1 MLLARMADSLETYL
15 ELVAELSEHDRL
27 YYVEAQPRI
36 ADQDYDRLY
45 RRLRDLEEAHPDWVV
60 AWSPT
65 RRVGHQPAS
74 AFPKV
79 VREIP
84 MLSLDNTYAEEELR
98 AFHDRIGR
106 ALDGEPVAYVV
117 EPKIDGLSVELV
129 YKEGVL
135 VLGATRGDGTTG
147 EDVTGNLR
155 TVRGVPLR
163 LARPLDVTVR
173 GEVYMTRA
181 DFARVNADRVA
192 AGEAPFKN
200 ARNSAA
206 GSLKLLDPR
215 QVAARPLRAI
225 LYDAV
230 AGEGLAKTH
239 HAVLD
244 LLGELGVPTSPH
256 NVRCES
262 WDALWRAV
270 TEWEGRRD
278 ELPYDTDGVVVKVD
292 SFLQR
297 RALGTT
303 SKFPRWAIAY
313 KFPANQV
320 VTTVQG
326 LEVNIGRTGTVTPV
340 AMLEPV
346 ELSGTTVKRA
356 SLHNWD
362 QVARLGVG
370 AGDRVLVHKAGEIIP
385 QVLSVVE
392 KHAEAPFAPPES
404 CPSCGTDLV
413 RDEGRVALR
422 CPNSLGCRW
431 QLAQSIQF
439 FAGRGQMN
447 IDGLGEKVTQSLI
460 DVGLVRNVADLFAL
474 RQEQI
479 EELER
484 FAEQSARNLIEA
496 IARAGRTASF
506 SRLLAALGI
515 PHVGGV
521 ASRAIAQRYRR
532 MSDLLAV
539 VDAGAD
545 EAVERISEVPG
556 VGEVIARSLV
566 DFLARSE
573 SREVLRLL
581 AERGVDPVEPE
592 VVTVAA
598 DGPLG
603 GKTFVITGTLSAPR
617 SEVQHRIESAGGKV
631 TGSVSKGTDYLLA
644 GDKTGQSKLTAAAK
658 NGVTVIDE
666 AELERLLSGGA

>member
-106 ALDGEPVAYVV
+106 ALDGEAVAYVV

-129 YKEGVL
+129 YREGVL

-278 ELPYDTDGVVVKVD
+278 DLPYDTDGVVVKVD

-297 RALGTT
+297 RALGST

-392 KHAEAPFAPPES
+392 KHAEAPFAPPGS

-479 EELER
+479 VELER